1 MPKQIIK
8 WVQVEPGDIVSF
20 RYRSE
25 NSTRTLMQTVLVLNP
40 KINVKLKNGTQKI
53 QMVGLK
59 LEESNRSSIALK
71 GKRKLLETVGDLHLI
86 DEENRIYRVE
96 IEPRNIISKVKG
108 VKEAFYYKIKS
119 IIKGKDIY
127 RVYNWDKIPSMV
139 YLEPI
144 VLER

>member
-8 WVQVEPGDIVSF
+8 WAHVQPGDIVSF
-20 RYRSE
+20 RYKSE
-25 NSTRTLMQTVLVLNP
+25 NSKRILMQTVLVLNP
-40 KINVKLKNGTQKI
+40 KIDVKLKNGTQKT

-59 LEESNRSSIALK
+59 LEESNRSTTALK

-86 DEENRIYRVE
+86 DEENRIYKVQ
-96 IEPRNIISKVKG
+96 IKPQDLISNVKG

-127 RVYNWDKIPSMV
+127 RVYSWDKIPAMV

-144 VLER
+144 IL

>member
-8 WVQVEPGDIVSF
+8 WAQVRSGDIVSF
-20 RYRSE
+20 RYKSE
-25 NSTRTLMQTVLVLNP
+25 NSNRNLMQTVLVLNP
-40 KINVKLKNGTQKI
+40 KINVKLKNGTQKT

-86 DEENRIYRVE
+86 DEENRIYKVHIQPHE
-96 IEPRNIISKVKG
+96 LISNVRG
-108 VKEAFYYKIKS
+108 VKESFYYKIKS
-119 IIKGKDIY
+119 VIKGKDIY
-127 RVYNWDKIPSMV
+127 RVYNWNKIPAIV

>member
-8 WVQVEPGDIVSF
+8 WAQVQPGDIVSF

-25 NSTRTLMQTVLVLNP
+25 KSKRTLMQTVLVLNP
-40 KINVKLKNGTQKI
+40 KINVKLKDGTQKT

-71 GKRKLLETVGDLHLI
+71 GKRKLLETIGDLHLI
-86 DEENRIYRVE
+86 DEENRIYKVQ
-96 IEPRNIISKVKG
+96 IKPQDVISNVKG
-108 VKEAFYYKIKS
+108 VKESFYYKIKS
-119 IIKGKDIY
+119 VIKGKDIY
-127 RVYNWDKIPSMV
+127 RVYDWNKIPAMV

-144 VLER
+144 VLD

>member
-8 WVQVEPGDIVSF
+8 WAQVQPGDIVSF

-25 NSTRTLMQTVLVLNP
+25 KSKRTLMQSVLVLNP
-40 KINVKLKNGTQKI
+40 KINVKLKDGTQKT

-71 GKRKLLETVGDLHLI
+71 GKRKLLETIGDLHLI
-86 DEENRIYRVE
+86 DEENRIYKVQ
-96 IEPRNIISKVKG
+96 IKPQDVISNVKG
-108 VKEAFYYKIKS
+108 VKESFYYKIKS
-119 IIKGKDIY
+119 VIKGKDIY
-127 RVYNWDKIPSMV
+127 RVYDWNKIPAMV

-144 VLER
+144 VLD